1 MAMNSFLS
9 RFKCGAPALW
19 LVCLTALWPWNA
31 AQAHGLSP
39 QRVYASE
46 PGQILFVFLAMN
58 MYNTAE
64 FFDIEVF
71 YQDFDS
77 PIDFAALPLKF
88 NLAGNSSR
96 KFKVKFLAEQ
106 KGLYFVCTRQTA
118 KPWGDANQVNVTSR
132 ICARIG
138 VGVKPE

>member
-1 MAMNSFLS
+1 MTNRGFFRINRNA
-9 RFKCGAPALW
+9 AALW
-19 LVCLTALWPWNA
+19 LAAWLAVSPWQL
-31 AQAHGLSP
+31 AQGHGLSP

-46 PGQILFVFLAMN
+46 PGEILFVFLAIN

-71 YQDFDS
+71 YQDLDS

-88 NLAGNSSR
+88 HLAANSSR
-96 KFKVKFLAEQ
+96 KFKVKFMAEQ

-118 KPWGDANQVNVTSR
+118 KPWGDANQLNVTSR
-132 ICARIG
+132 ICARVG